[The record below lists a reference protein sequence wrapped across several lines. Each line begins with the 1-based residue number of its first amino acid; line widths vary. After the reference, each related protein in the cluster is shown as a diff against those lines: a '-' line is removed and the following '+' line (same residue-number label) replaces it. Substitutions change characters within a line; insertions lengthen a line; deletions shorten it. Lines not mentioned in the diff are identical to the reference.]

1 MLLLVWGR
9 YYNELTDYGPYRDTI
24 TQVDQSPET
33 IEIQA
38 KAVARIAPLPGLPL
52 LEQGHERADAARNR
66 NAILC
71 AAARL
76 VAERG
81 AGGVTMD
88 EVACAAG
95 VGKGTL
101 FRRFGD
107 RSGLLRALLD
117 ERERAFQEEFIRGAP
132 PLGPGA
138 CARERLTAFGYR
150 LLDEIE
156 IQGDLLAAAETGAP
170 GERLLHS
177 VYAAHRA
184 HARALLRDAAPAGDG
199 DYLADVLLGALG
211 AELVLYQRR
220 ILGMSLSQ
228 LKDGWVALLDGL
240 LTER

>member
-1 MLLLVWGR
+1 MKARAGGGR
-9 YYNELTDYGPYRDTI
+9 
-24 TQVDQSPET
+24 
-33 IEIQA
+33 
-38 KAVARIAPLPGLPL
+38 LPPSGLPL
-52 LEQGHERADAARNR
+52 LDEARERADAARNR

-71 AAARL
+71 AAQRL
-76 VAERG
+76 VSERG

-107 RSGLLRALLD
+107 RAGLLRALLD
-117 ERERAFQEEFIRGAP
+117 ERERAFQEGFIRGAP

-138 CARERLTAFGYR
+138 PTRERLIAFGHG

-156 IQGDLLAAAETGAP
+156 AQGDLLAAAEAGAP

-177 VYAAHRA
+177 VYGAHRA
-184 HARALLRDAAPAGDG
+184 HASALLAEAAPAADG
-199 DYLADVLLGALG
+199 AYLADVLLCALG

-220 ILGMSLSQ
+220 VLGMPLAR
-228 LKDGWVALLDGL
+228 LKDGWVQLLDALLA
-240 LTER
+240 ES